1 MDMVRRALRSR
12 RGFRRVK
19 RKTPG
24 GKHVIRY
31 ERRKPSEAKCGSC
44 GKKLAGVP
52 RDRPIGM
59 KRLGKAQKRPERP
72 FGGNLCPSCLKSMV
86 KEEKVYKTE
95 A

>member
-1 MDMVRRALRSR
+1 MVRRALRSR

-19 RKTPG
+19 RNTPG
-24 GKHVIRY
+24 GKKVTRY

-44 GKKLAGVP
+44 GRKLAGVP
-52 RDRPIGM
+52 RKRPIDM
-59 KRLGKAQKRPERP
+59 KRLGKSMKRPERA
-72 FGGNLCPSCLKSMV
+72 FGGNLCPACLKDRI